1 MKICP
6 HCKAQ
11 IEDNARFCLY
21 CMTSLDEKQE
31 IIVTEKSKKRWPII
45 LAAFLA
51 LVLVTASLGVGL
63 KNCGGAEKNEGKKPS
78 KTSATDK
85 TSKPKDNK
93 TDTENTDS
101 SSGEE
106 VQTPDGG
113 SSDGGTQ
120 SGTQDGGTQTGG
132 GNNNGTQSG
141 ESGGT
146 QSGGT
151 QEGTQ
156 GTPDTDSAPDTDTQ
170 TPTVTPTPITYTY
183 IEATTENTYP
193 PGMGLSY
200 TPENSIVIT
209 KVNTAAADGVYVIP
223 ETIDGKKVRAI
234 MAGAF
239 SDPKVSKTV
248 KSVTLP
254 ASVKTVWSGAFENCY
269 NLTDLYLKSPVVE
282 LYKDSFPE
290 VSKRNFTIT
299 IHCKKDCRNFNYY
312 YYSNIANQYSAE
324 YEEWNG

>member
-1 MKICP
+1 MKKCP
-6 HCKAQ
+6 KCKAEIQ
-11 IEDNARFCLY
+11 EEARFCLY
-21 CMTSLDEKQE
+21 CMTSLDEKQ
-31 IIVTEKSKKRWPII
+31 IVKTPKNNNKGWLKI

-51 LVLVTASLGVGL
+51 LVLVAASLGVGL

-78 KTSATDK
+78 KTSATGK

-101 SSGEE
+101 SSGGE

-113 SSDGGTQ
+113 SSGGDTQ
-120 SGTQDGGTQTGG
+120 SGTQGGGTQTGG

-141 ESGGT
+141 GGT
-146 QSGGT
+146 QSGT

-156 GTPDTDSAPDTDTQ
+156 GTPDTDSTPDTDTQ

-209 KVNTAAADGVYVIP
+209 KVNTVAADGVYVVP

-282 LYKDSFPE
+282 IYKDSLPE
-290 VSKRNFTIT
+290 VSKRNGTIT

-324 YEEWNG
+324 YKEWNG